1 MISATSFGSSSKQQE
16 NRFAER
22 ANSPTSQPTLRR
34 MRMCDYSLMNFP
46 NRLAEEGEILV
57 TQQFS
62 TGSIGFVC
70 LEDSR
75 MQRAPSGETQG
86 RFWSRLI
93 TWFSTRSLNGTV
105 PAVCIPPG
113 AKLRLRWASEPT
125 QTFLGARTGDSLT
138 FTQISAASN
147 QFRDAFRTQSGREI
161 LLQNVGIGLQV
172 EVVNLSLAEER
183 EHHAEFVY
191 SLVPEHVRR

>member
-1 MISATSFGSSSKQQE
+1 
-16 NRFAER
+16 
-22 ANSPTSQPTLRR
+22 

-46 NRLAEEGEILV
+46 NRLAVEGETLV

-70 LEDSR
+70 VGDLRIHRE
-75 MQRAPSGETQG
+75 PPGEPQG

-93 TWFSTRSLNGTV
+93 TWFSTPSLNQIV

-113 AKLRLRWASEPT
+113 AKLRLRSASEQT
-125 QTFLGARTGDSLT
+125 QTLLDARIGDVLA
-138 FTQISAASN
+138 FTQISATSN
-147 QFRDAFRTQSGREI
+147 HFRDAFRTEKGREI
-161 LLQNVGIGLQV
+161 LLQNLGIGLQV

-183 EHHAEFVY
+183 EHHPEFVY